1 MTRAQAFCPAD
12 THPGLY
18 RVIYRQHILTVQTPP
33 TGTLGSWSEG
43 LSPRR
48 PPRRSPGIC
57 CRSAAKPGSDSGP
70 SVHRGQPAPWAAFQR
85 RGQADHCCR
94 RKRGW
99 ISGSSGPV
107 SDSSWSCCDLGL
119 APPDAQ
125 TAPGAHCQRTAT
137 AQPLLAPELPC
148 HTGSRLWLAQG
159 GHRADISAGDLC
171 CLQELQRR
179 VRGAQGSVGTALTAA
194 GLTVPCVYSG
204 NAQHRR
210 CGQTEAVFAQRPS
223 SPRDPPHRPR
233 RACSPLI
240 RSRPGPAWLWGW
252 AVSTD
257 HRPWP
262 TW

>member
-125 TAPGAHCQRTAT
+125 TALAT
-137 AQPLLAPELPC
+137 VSELPQPS
-148 HTGSRLWLAQG
+148 HSSPLNSHATPAPGSGW
-159 GHRADISAGDLC
+159 HRA
-171 CLQELQRR
+171 
-179 VRGAQGSVGTALTAA
+179 GTARTSAQATSAA
-194 GLTVPCVYSG
+194 CKSCSVASGEHRGLW
-204 NAQHRR
+204 
-210 CGQTEAVFAQRPS
+210 ERP
-223 SPRDPPHRPR
+223 
-233 RACSPLI
+233 
-240 RSRPGPAWLWGW
+240 
-252 AVSTD
+252 
-257 HRPWP
+257 
-262 TW
+262 

>member
-1 MTRAQAFCPAD
+1 MGRISETGSGRSLLPAQTWLDIGLQRASLRQQLVVLRSGTCPARR
-12 THPGLY
+12 TNCPG
-18 RVIYRQHILTVQTPP
+18 
-33 TGTLGSWSEG
+33 
-43 LSPRR
+43 
-48 PPRRSPGIC
+48 
-57 CRSAAKPGSDSGP
+57 
-70 SVHRGQPAPWAAFQR
+70 
-85 RGQADHCCR
+85 
-94 RKRGW
+94 
-99 ISGSSGPV
+99 
-107 SDSSWSCCDLGL
+107 
-119 APPDAQ
+119 
-125 TAPGAHCQRTAT
+125 HCQRTAT

-204 NAQHRR
+204 NAQQRR

-223 SPRDPPHRPR
+223 SPRDPPRRPR